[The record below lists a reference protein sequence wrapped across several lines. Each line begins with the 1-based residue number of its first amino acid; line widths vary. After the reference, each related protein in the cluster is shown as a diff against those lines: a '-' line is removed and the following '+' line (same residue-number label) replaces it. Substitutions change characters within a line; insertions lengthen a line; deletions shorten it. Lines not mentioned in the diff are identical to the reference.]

1 MQVKAAIEMIQKAL
15 PDLPVGS
22 EVHRDAL
29 NAVNRL
35 SRHMPQGTPT
45 AGVQQTML
53 QDMLRQTVRNAML
66 QRMMAQRGG
75 AAGGGAPNAPP
86 PSTPLPGA

>member
-1 MQVKAAIEMIQKAL
+1 MMQIKSAIEMIQTAL
-15 PDLPVGS
+15 QNLPVGS
-22 EVHRDAL
+22 QLHRDAL

-53 QDMLRQTVRNAML
+53 RNMLQNTLRNAVL
-66 QRMMAQRGG
+66 QRVMAQRGG
-75 AAGGGAPNAPP
+75 AQTGAPA
-86 PSTPLPGA
+86 PSTPIPGA

>member
-1 MQVKAAIEMIQKAL
+1 MQVKAAIEMIQTAL
-15 PDLPVGS
+15 PSLPVGS

-45 AGVQQTML
+45 AGIQQTML
-53 QDMLRQTVRNAML
+53 KDMLARTVRNALM
-66 QRMMAQRGG
+66 QRLMAQKGG
-75 AAGGGAPNAPP
+75 AAGGGAPSTPP